1 MKRIVTFVAAAATSL
16 SLMAEGYQ
24 INTLSTKQLGMGH
37 AGVAMKLGSESMI
50 FNPAGLAFSNKTI
63 DISGAIT
70 GIKATAKATIDGK
83 QYETDNGMS
92 TPLAINAAFKIYDN
106 LQAGVAFYTPY
117 GSAINWGDNWAGA
130 ILNQKVTLKTYTIQ
144 PTFSWRITPK
154 LSIGA
159 GLMMTWG
166 SVDLNKGLVT
176 GSSFDAML
184 GQQVFGN
191 ITPASVNLKGTAEVV
206 CGVNI
211 GAMYEINDKIT
222 VGASWRSKM
231 MAKVKTGDA
240 YVNYANDEIAKKHL
254 EPTLKLINEAN
265 FKAEMPLPQVIS
277 FGVAYKPI
285 DRLTIALDAQYTGW
299 STYKS
304 LDFDFL
310 LDEQFDH
317 FDQHIEKE
325 YEDAW
330 CFKAG
335 AQFALTN
342 RFDVRAGLMFD
353 TTPVNDQYY
362 NPETP
367 GMTKIEP
374 TVGFSFRPTDS
385 FSVDFAFMYVAGLG
399 KDKTRGIYN
408 DFLTQQQR
416 EIIADY
422 KVHAFAP
429 SLGVSYSF

>member
-50 FNPAGLAFSNKTI
+50 FNPAGLAFSSKTI

-106 LQAGVAFYTPY
+106 LQAGIAFYTPY

-154 LSIGA
+154 FSIGA

-240 YVNYANDEIAKKHL
+240 YVNYANDEIAKKYL
-254 EPTLKLINEAN
+254 EPKLKLINEAN

-367 GMTKIEP
+367 GMTKVEP